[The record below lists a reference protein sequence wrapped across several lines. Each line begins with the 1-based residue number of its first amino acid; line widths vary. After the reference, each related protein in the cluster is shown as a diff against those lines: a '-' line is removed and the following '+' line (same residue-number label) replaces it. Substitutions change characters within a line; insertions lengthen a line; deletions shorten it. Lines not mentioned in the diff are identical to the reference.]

1 MRYRLLRVVVLA
13 SGALIVS
20 AAQSQTLDQ
29 DRERCQKREPTVV
42 FAACTAV
49 IRSGDQVARDELVQ
63 AFSNRGFAY
72 AHLGRYHRAIQ
83 DYDEAIRLKPND
95 ARAFY
100 NRGKTKLKIGDKV
113 GENADIARAIK
124 LSRKP

>member
-1 MRYRLLRVVVLA
+1 MRRSLLRAVVLA
-13 SGALIVS
+13 SGTLVVS

-29 DRERCQKREPTVV
+29 DRERCQQREPTVV

-49 IRSGDQVARDELVQ
+49 IRSGDQVTRDELVQ
-63 AFSNRGFAY
+63 AFSNRGHAY
-72 AHLGRYHRAIQ
+72 AHLGRYQRAIQ
-83 DYDEAIRLKPND
+83 DYDEAIRLKPNN

-100 NRGKTKLKIGDKV
+100 NRGKAKFKIGDKV
-113 GENADIARAIK
+113 GGNADIARAVK